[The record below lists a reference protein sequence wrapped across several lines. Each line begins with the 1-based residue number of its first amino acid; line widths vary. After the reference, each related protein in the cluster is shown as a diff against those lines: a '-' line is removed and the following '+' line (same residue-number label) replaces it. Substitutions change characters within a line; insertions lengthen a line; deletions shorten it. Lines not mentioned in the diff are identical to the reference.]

1 MQKVF
6 FPRLAGIV
14 LGIAALATAWPQ
26 LAQAQDIK
34 ERKLKFT
41 FSVAKDSP
49 LGQGAYKF
57 SELVSQKSGGK
68 IKVDVFPAGVL
79 GGAPQDLAG
88 LRGGAIDFSAMA
100 TGLLSGIDKQFMI
113 FDFPFLFSNA
123 QEAVALVDG
132 PVGVKMMNGLSQHGL
147 VGLGMWELGFR
158 NMTNSKRPIVKAD
171 DMEGLKIRVFT
182 SPIYLDLI
190 KALGANP
197 VPLNFPELYG
207 ALESKAVDGQENP
220 LAIIETSKF
229 PEVQK
234 YLSLTR
240 HIYTAMP
247 VLMSKKTWDSMSETE
262 RKIIVDSEKEA
273 RTFQRNVAQSVEA
286 QTLENLKKQM
296 QVSEISS
303 AEFARLR
310 QKVKPVID
318 KYSKEV
324 GESVVA
330 EVNAELAKL
339 RTAKK

>member
-1 MQKVF
+1 MQKIF
-6 FPRLAGIV
+6 FPKLAGIV
-14 LGIAALATAWPQ
+14 LGIAAAAVALPQ

-57 SELVSQKSGGK
+57 ADLVSQKSGGK

-88 LRGGAIDFSAMA
+88 LRGGTIDFSTMA
-100 TGLLSGIDKQFMI
+100 TGLLSGIDKTFMI
-113 FDFPFLFSNA
+113 FDFPFLFNNT

-132 PVGVKMMNGLSQHGL
+132 PVGARMMGNLSQHGL

-158 NMTNSKRPIVKAD
+158 NMTNSRRPIVKAD
-171 DMEGLKIRVFT
+171 DMEGLKMRVFT
-182 SPIYLDLI
+182 SPIYIDLM
-190 KALGANP
+190 KSLGANP

-247 VLMSKKTWDSMSETE
+247 MLMSKKTWDSMSETE

-273 RTFQRNVAQSVEA
+273 RAVQRKISQDEEA
-286 QTLENLKKQM
+286 KVLEKLKTQM
-296 QVSEISS
+296 QVNEISL
-303 AEFARLR
+303 AEMGRLR
-310 QKVKPVID
+310 QKVRPLID
-318 KYSKEV
+318 KYGKEV

-330 EVNAELAKL
+330 DVNAELAKL

>member
-1 MQKVF
+1 MQNLF

-14 LGIAALATAWPQ
+14 LSIAAAAMAWPQ

-57 SELVSQKSGGK
+57 ADLVSQKSGGK

-88 LRGGAIDFSAMA
+88 LRGGTIDFSTMA

-113 FDFPFLFSNA
+113 FDFPFLFNNA

-132 PVGVKMMNGLSQHGL
+132 PVGTRMMNSLSQHGL

-171 DMEGLKIRVFT
+171 DMEGMKIRVFT

-240 HIYTAMP
+240 HVYTAMP

-262 RKIIVDSEKEA
+262 RKIIVESEKEA
-273 RTFQRNVAQSVEA
+273 RAAQRKIAQDVEA
-286 QTLENLKKQM
+286 RTLENLKKQM
-296 QVSEISS
+296 QVSEISP
-303 AEFARLR
+303 AEMARLR
-310 QKVKPVID
+310 QKVQPVIN

-324 GESVVA
+324 GESVVRD
-330 EVNAELAKL
+330 VNAELAKL

>member
-1 MQKVF
+1 MQKSIVK
-6 FPRLAGIV
+6 RLAGLV
-14 LGIAALATAWPQ
+14 LGLAAVALVWPV
-26 LAQAQDIK
+26 QAQDIK

-57 SELVSQKSGGK
+57 SELVDQKSGGK

-88 LRGGAIDFSAMA
+88 LRGGTIDFSTMA
-100 TGLLSGIDKQFMI
+100 TGLLSGIDKEFMV
-113 FDFPFLFSNA
+113 FDFPFLFNDA
-123 QEAVALVDG
+123 QEAVAVVDG
-132 PVGVKMMNGLSQHGL
+132 PVGTRLMSKLSQSGL

-158 NMTNSKRPIVKAD
+158 NMTNSRRAITRPE
-171 DMEGLKIRVFT
+171 DMEGLKMRVFT
-182 SPIYLDLI
+182 SPIYIELM
-190 KALGANP
+190 KSLGANP

-240 HIYTAMP
+240 HVYTAMP

-273 RTFQRNVAQSVEA
+273 RTFQRKVAQSVEA
-286 QTLENLKKQM
+286 RTLENLKKQM
-296 QVSEISS
+296 QVNDISP
-303 AEFARLR
+303 AEMARLR
-310 QKVKPVID
+310 QKVQPVID
-318 KYSKEV
+318 KFTKEEV
-324 GESVVA
+324 GETVA
-330 EVNAELAKL
+330 REVNAELAKL
-339 RTAKK
+339 RSARK

>member
-1 MQKVF
+1 MQKFQLSRFASLVV
-6 FPRLAGIV
+6 ATV
-14 LGIAALATAWPQ
+14 ALALAVP
-26 LAQAQDIK
+26 LAAQAQDIK

-57 SELVSQKSGGK
+57 ADLVSQKSGGK

-88 LRGGAIDFSAMA
+88 LRGGTIDFSTMA
-100 TGLLSGIDKQFMI
+100 TGLLSGIDKEFMV
-113 FDFPFLFSNA
+113 FDFPFLFNNA
-123 QEAVALVDG
+123 QEAVAVVDG
-132 PVGVKMMNGLSQHGL
+132 PVGTRMMNKLSQHGL

-158 NMTNSKRPIVKAD
+158 NMTNSKRPIVKAED
-171 DMEGLKIRVFT
+171 AEGLKVRVFT
-182 SPIYLDLI
+182 SPIYLDLV

-220 LAIIETSKF
+220 LAIIETSRF

-240 HIYTAMP
+240 HVYTAMP

-262 RKIIVDSEKEA
+262 RKIIVESEKEA
-273 RTFQRNVAQSVEA
+273 RAVQRRISQNEEA
-286 QTLENLKKQM
+286 KTLENLKKQM
-296 QVSEISS
+296 QVNEISP
-303 AEFARLR
+303 AEMARLR
-310 QKVKPVID
+310 RKVQPVID
-318 KYSKEV
+318 KYAKEV
-324 GESVVA
+324 GATVVS
-330 EVNAELAKL
+330 EVNAELTKL
-339 RTAKK
+339 RAGK

>member
-1 MQKVF
+1 MQKLF

-14 LGIAALATAWPQ
+14 LSIAAAAMAWPQ

-57 SELVSQKSGGK
+57 ADLVSQKSGGK

-88 LRGGAIDFSAMA
+88 LRGGTIDFSTMA

-113 FDFPFLFSNA
+113 FDFPFLFNNA

-132 PVGVKMMNGLSQHGL
+132 PVGTRMMNSLSQHGL

-171 DMEGLKIRVFT
+171 DMEGMKIRVFT

-240 HIYTAMP
+240 HVYTAMP

-262 RKIIVDSEKEA
+262 RKIIVESEKEA
-273 RTFQRNVAQSVEA
+273 RAAQRKIAQDVEA
-286 QTLENLKKQM
+286 RTLENLKKQM
-296 QVSEISS
+296 QVSEISP
-303 AEFARLR
+303 AEMARLR
-310 QKVKPVID
+310 QKVQPVIN

-324 GESVVA
+324 GESVVRD
-330 EVNAELAKL
+330 VNAELAKL

>member
-1 MQKVF
+1 MQKSVSSRF
-6 FPRLAGIV
+6 AGLV
-14 LGIAALATAWPQ
+14 VATVALALAVP
-26 LAQAQDIK
+26 LAAQAQDIK

-57 SELVSQKSGGK
+57 ADLVSQKSGGK

-88 LRGGAIDFSAMA
+88 LRGGTIDFSTMA

-113 FDFPFLFSNA
+113 FDFPFLFNNA

-132 PVGVKMMNGLSQHGL
+132 PVGTRMMNSLSQHGL
-147 VGLGMWELGFR
+147 IGLGMWELGFR

-171 DMEGLKIRVFT
+171 DVEGLKLRVFT
-182 SPIYLDLI
+182 SPIYLDLV

-220 LAIIETSKF
+220 LAIIETSRF

-234 YLSLTR
+234 YLSLTK
-240 HIYTAMP
+240 HVYTAMP
-247 VLMSKKTWDSMSETE
+247 VLMSKKTWDTMSATE

-286 QTLENLKKQM
+286 KTLENLKKQM
-296 QVSEISS
+296 QVSEISP
-303 AEFARLR
+303 AEMARLR
-310 QKVKPVID
+310 QKVQPVIA
-318 KYSKEV
+318 KYTQEV
-324 GESVVA
+324 GATVVS
-330 EVNAELAKL
+330 EVNAELSKL
-339 RTAKK
+339 RAAK

>member
-1 MQKVF
+1 MQKFQLSRFASLVV
-6 FPRLAGIV
+6 ATV
-14 LGIAALATAWPQ
+14 ALALAVP
-26 LAQAQDIK
+26 LAAQAQDIK

-57 SELVSQKSGGK
+57 ADLVSQKSGGK

-88 LRGGAIDFSAMA
+88 LRGGTIDFSTMA
-100 TGLLSGIDKQFMI
+100 TGLLSGIDKEFMV
-113 FDFPFLFSNA
+113 FDFPFLFNNA
-123 QEAVALVDG
+123 QEAVAVVDG
-132 PVGVKMMNGLSQHGL
+132 PVGTRMMNKLSQHGL

-158 NMTNSKRPIVKAD
+158 NMTNSKRPIVKAED
-171 DMEGLKIRVFT
+171 AEGLKVRVFT
-182 SPIYLDLI
+182 SPIYLDLV

-220 LAIIETSKF
+220 LAIIETSRF

-240 HIYTAMP
+240 HVYTAMP

-262 RKIIVDSEKEA
+262 RKIIVESEKEA
-273 RTFQRNVAQSVEA
+273 RAVQRRISQNEEA
-286 QTLENLKKQM
+286 KTLENLKKQM
-296 QVSEISS
+296 QVNEISP
-303 AEFARLR
+303 AEMARLR
-310 QKVKPVID
+310 QKVQPVID
-318 KYSKEV
+318 KYAKEV
-324 GESVVA
+324 GATVVS
-330 EVNAELAKL
+330 EVNTELTKL
-339 RTAKK
+339 RAGK